1 MNFLKRCLEL
11 DPFKRGSA
19 DDLLKDPFI
28 RKACT
33 PSQFAEFALFTLNE
47 RRNQ

>member
-11 DPFKRGSA
+11 DPLKRGTA

-28 RKACT
+28 LKACT
-33 PSQFAEFALFTLNE
+33 PSEFAEFALSILNE